1 MRRHGLAE
9 QMRVLPGDNTEASG
23 ARVAREL
30 LDAGEL
36 PTAIFAGNDRCAIG
50 VLDMLRRAGVEVPF
64 DVSVAGFDD
73 SQAAR
78 LSHIDLTTVRQDTER
93 IAELA
98 VQAAAERLDEGRI
111 SSRDIVL
118 DPQLVIRGTTGPVR
132 AG

>member
-1 MRRHGLAE
+1 MR
-9 QMRVLPGDNTEASG
+9 D
-23 ARVAREL
+23 
-30 LDAGEL
+30 
-36 PTAIFAGNDRCAIG
+36 TAD
-50 VLDMLRRAGVEVPF
+50 
-64 DVSVAGFDD
+64 SGFDD